1 MRYAIILGLAVMLAG
16 CAGSNYQ
23 PGDITS
29 GALELQARYCAET
42 DPRERAVRLAVLRA
56 AGVPVPVS
64 GACTD
69 VLELVPEKGLDV
81 DVEQAERDRERFSAE

>member
-1 MRYAIILGLAVMLAG
+1 MRYVIMLFVVFVLAG
-16 CAGSNYQ
+16 CAGYQ
-23 PGDITS
+23 PGDVTS
-29 GALELQARYCAET
+29 RALELQAQYCAET

-69 VLELVPEKGLDV
+69 LLELVPEVPEV
-81 DVEQAERDRERFSAE
+81 DVEQAEEDRARFE

>member
-1 MRYAIILGLAVMLAG
+1 MRYAIIFAAVLMLGG
-16 CAGSNYQ
+16 CAGTDYQ

-29 GALELQARYCAET
+29 GALELQASYCAET

-56 AGVPVPVS
+56 AGVDVPAS

-69 VLELVPEKGLDV
+69 VLDLVPEKGLDV
-81 DVEQAERDRERFSAE
+81 DVEQAEKD

>member
-1 MRYAIILGLAVMLAG
+1 MKFFVAIAAAVALSG
-16 CAGSNYQ
+16 CAGTDYQ

-56 AGVPVPVS
+56 AGVAVPAS

-69 VLELVPEKGLDV
+69 VLDMVHEKGLDV
-81 DVEQAERDRERFSAE
+81 DVEQAEKDQDRFQG

>member
-1 MRYAIILGLAVMLAG
+1 MRYAIIFAVVLMLGG
-16 CAGSNYQ
+16 CAGRNYQ
-23 PGDITS
+23 PGDLTTR
-29 GALELQARYCAET
+29 ALELQAQYCAES

-69 VLELVPEKGLDV
+69 VLELVPEVPEV
-81 DVEQAERDRERFSAE
+81 DVEQAERDRERFSTE

>member
-1 MRYAIILGLAVMLAG
+1 MRLFIPIAAVAFLAG
-16 CAGSNYQ
+16 CAGTDYQ

-56 AGVPVPVS
+56 AGVAVPAS

-69 VLELVPEKGLDV
+69 VLDLVPEKGLDV
-81 DVEQAERDRERFSAE
+81 DVEQAEEDQARFE